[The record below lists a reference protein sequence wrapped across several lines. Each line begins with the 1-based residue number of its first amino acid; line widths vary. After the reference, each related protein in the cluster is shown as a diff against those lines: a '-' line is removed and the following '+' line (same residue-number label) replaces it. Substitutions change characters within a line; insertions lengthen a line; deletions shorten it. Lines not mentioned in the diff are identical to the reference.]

1 MIDQLIEGHVWL
13 DNNLEYHPKNGYN
26 CDTFGATPTTAY
38 LNQLSGIDHMLIQR
52 THYHVKK
59 HFAEDHLL
67 EFNWRQTFDSEG
79 REDILTH
86 MMPFYSYDVPH
97 TCGPDP
103 SICCQFDFRR
113 LRHISPPI
121 SCPWRIPPQEIN
133 SRNVDERSKMLLD
146 QYRKKSKLYR
156 KGEKENVHI
165 VLTLLGDDFRI

>member
-1 MIDQLIEGHVWL
+1 
-13 DNNLEYHPKNGYN
+13 
-26 CDTFGATPTTAY
+26 
-38 LNQLSGIDHMLIQR
+38 MLIQR

-59 HFAEDHLL
+59 NFAKDHLL

-79 REDILTH
+79 QEDILTH

-103 SICCQFDFRR
+103 AICCQFDFRR

-156 KGEKENVHI
+156 KGEKENVHV
-165 VLTLLGDDFRI
+165 VLALLGDDFRMDSDAEAHAQENGFEIHPQKSGFFANILVHL